1 MTKRWI
7 GRWLMAV
14 GALHVPIALVKH
26 HSAWTEIA
34 QAGAFDAVA
43 GHAARGHAT
52 WFLIAGPSLL
62 FLGAVLDAVE
72 KAQIRPPL
80 ALGVAMLLM
89 ATCML
94 VLMPRSGT
102 WLLLPPAFAM
112 IWRACRPAPGW

>member
-26 HSAWTEIA
+26 HAIWSQIA
-34 QAGAFDAVA
+34 QAGTFDAVA
-43 GHAARGHAT
+43 GHADRGHAT

-62 FLGAVLDAVE
+62 FLGAVLDALE
-72 KAQIRPPL
+72 KARVRPPL
-80 ALGVAMLLM
+80 ALGLAMLLM
-89 ATCML
+89 AACML

-102 WLLLPPAFAM
+102 WLLLAPAFALV
-112 IWRACRPAPGW
+112 WRAWRPADER